1 MAGGRGAGHGRAR
14 ACRSPSLVTGSSC
27 CAGDGRT
34 GCRLKLWA
42 AGREEGGRGVL
53 DRLGLGTGEPE
64 AEEAR
69 RQDGIEGRGG
79 AHRAS
84 GMHAATQ

>member
-1 MAGGRGAGHGRAR
+1 M
-14 ACRSPSLVTGSSC
+14 
-27 CAGDGRT
+27 
-34 GCRLKLWA
+34 KLWA